1 MKTFMDK
8 DFILS
13 TETAKKLFHEYAEM
27 TPVLDYHCHLEPR
40 EIAEDRQFKNIT
52 ELWLGGDHYK
62 WRIMRSN
69 GVEEKYITGDA
80 PDDEKFHAFAKA
92 LPRAIGNPM
101 YHWCHLELQR
111 YFGIYETLSEKNW
124 KEIYD
129 ACNEKLK
136 SPDMSARNL
145 IKMSNVTLVCTT
157 DDPVDDLRYHKQIK
171 EDETFEVQVLPAWR
185 PDLAMSPEK
194 EGFKDYMGRLSE
206 ASGVNVTDFAS
217 LREALVKRLDYF
229 VENGCLITDHG
240 LDYAE
245 YRPVSDEEMDELVK
259 RSLAGETLT
268 LDEVLQF
275 KTMMMLFL
283 GREYAARNL
292 VMQLHYGAKRENNEL
307 VYRSAGANAGI
318 DCINEKG
325 FTAEVADFLNAL
337 CRTGELPK
345 TILYSLNP
353 TDNALIGTMLGCFQ
367 GDGVRGKIQQG
378 SAWWFNDHKPGMTEQ
393 ITSLASL
400 GLLGNFVGMLTD
412 SRSFVS
418 YPRHEYF
425 RRILCDF
432 IGKLV
437 ENGEYPADYE
447 ILGQMIKDISYYN
460 AVRYFG
466 FDLNGGSDEI

>member
-1 MKTFMDK
+1 MKKFMDE

-13 TETAKKLFHEYAEM
+13 TETAKRLFHDYAEK

-40 EIAEDRQFKNIT
+40 EIAEDKRFRNIT

-69 GVEEKYITGDA
+69 GVDEKYITGDGS
-80 PDDEKFHAFAKA
+80 DEEKFRAFATA
-92 LPRAIGNPM
+92 LPKAIGNPM

-111 YFGIYETLSEKNW
+111 YFGIYETLSGKNW
-124 KEIYD
+124 KEIYE
-129 ACNEKLK
+129 ACNEKLQK
-136 SPDMSARNL
+136 PEFSAKNL

-157 DDPVDDLRYHKQIK
+157 DDPIDDLRYHKQIR
-171 EDETFEVQVLPAWR
+171 EDQDFTVQVLPAWR
-185 PDLAMSPEK
+185 PDQVMSPEK
-194 EGFKDYMGRLSE
+194 DSFVEYVEKLSE
-206 ASGVNVTDFAS
+206 ASGVEINSFRT
-217 LREALVKRLDYF
+217 LKEALVKRLDYF

-245 YRPVSDEEMDELVK
+245 YDPVSEDEMETLVA
-259 RSLAGETLT
+259 RSLAGGKLSVEELIR
-268 LDEVLQF
+268 F

-283 GREYAARNL
+283 GKEYAKRGLA
-292 VMQLHYGAKRENNEL
+292 MQLHYGARRENNEV

-325 FTAEVADFLNAL
+325 FTAGVADFLNAL
-337 CRTGELPK
+337 NRTGELPK

-353 TDNALIGTMLGCFQ
+353 VDNAVIGTMIGCFQ
-367 GDGVRGKIQQG
+367 GDGIPGKIQQG

-400 GLLGNFVGMLTD
+400 GLLGNFIGMLTD

-425 RRILCDF
+425 RRILCDY

-437 ENGEYPADYE
+437 ENGEYPEDYE
-447 ILGQMIKDISYYN
+447 ILGEIVKDISYNN

-466 FDLNGGSDEI
+466 FDITISK

>member
-1 MKTFMDK
+1 MKTFMDE
-8 DFILS
+8 DFILR
-13 TETAKKLFHEYAEM
+13 TETAKKLFHDYAEQ

-69 GVEEKYITGDA
+69 GVDEKYITGDGS
-80 PDDEKFHAFAKA
+80 DEEKFHAFAKA

-129 ACNEKLK
+129 KCNEKLK
-136 SPDMSARNL
+136 SPKMSAKNL
-145 IKMSNVTLVCTT
+145 IRMSNVTLVCTT
-157 DDPVDDLRYHKQIK
+157 DDPVDDLRYHKQIR
-171 EDETFEVQVLPAWR
+171 EDESFDVQVLPAWR
-185 PDLAMSPEK
+185 PDLAMCPEK
-194 EGFKDYMGRLSE
+194 EEFVGYIGKLSSV
-206 ASGVNVTDFAS
+206 SGVKIVDFAT
-217 LREALVKRLDYF
+217 LKEALCKRLDYF

-245 YRPVSDEEMDELVK
+245 YRPVSEEEMDALVK
-259 RSLAGETLT
+259 RSLAGEKLEFGE
-268 LDEVLQF
+268 LLQF
-275 KTMMMLFL
+275 KTMLMLFL
-283 GREYAARNL
+283 GREYAHRNL
-292 VMQLHYGAKRENNEL
+292 AMQLHYGAKRENNEL
-307 VYRSAGANAGI
+307 VYKSAGANAGI

-325 FTAEVADFLNAL
+325 FTSEVADFLNAL

-353 TDNALIGTMLGCFQ
+353 VDNAVIGTMLGCFQ
-367 GDGVRGKIQQG
+367 GDGIRGKIQQG

-400 GLLGNFVGMLTD
+400 GLLGNFIGMLTD

-432 IGKLV
+432 IGMLV
-437 ENGEYPADYE
+437 ENGEYPEDYE
-447 ILGQMIKDISYYN
+447 LLGEMVKDISYYN

-466 FDLNGGSDEI
+466 FKL

>member
-1 MKTFMDK
+1 MKTFMDE
-8 DFILS
+8 DFILR
-13 TETAKKLFHEYAEM
+13 TETAKKLFHDYAEQ

-69 GVEEKYITGDA
+69 GVDEKYITGEGSDE
-80 PDDEKFHAFAKA
+80 EKFHAFAKA

-129 ACNEKLK
+129 KCNEKLK
-136 SPDMSARNL
+136 SPKMSAKNL
-145 IKMSNVTLVCTT
+145 IRMSNVTLVCTT
-157 DDPVDDLRYHKQIK
+157 DDPVDDLRYHKQIR
-171 EDETFEVQVLPAWR
+171 EDESFDVQVLPAWR
-185 PDLAMSPEK
+185 PDLAMCPEK
-194 EGFKDYMGRLSE
+194 EEFVGYIGKLSSV
-206 ASGVNVTDFAS
+206 SGVKIVDFAT
-217 LREALVKRLDYF
+217 LKEALCKRLDYF

-245 YRPVSDEEMDELVK
+245 YRPVSEEEMDALVK
-259 RSLAGETLT
+259 RSLAGEKLEFGE
-268 LDEVLQF
+268 LLQF
-275 KTMMMLFL
+275 KTMLMLFL
-283 GREYAARNL
+283 GREYAHRNL
-292 VMQLHYGAKRENNEL
+292 AMQLHYGAKRENNEL
-307 VYRSAGANAGI
+307 VYKSAGANAGI

-325 FTAEVADFLNAL
+325 FTSEVADFLNAL

-353 TDNALIGTMLGCFQ
+353 VDNAVIGTMLGCFQ
-367 GDGVRGKIQQG
+367 GDGIRGKIQQG

-400 GLLGNFVGMLTD
+400 GLLGNFIGMLTD

-432 IGKLV
+432 IGMLV
-437 ENGEYPADYE
+437 ENGEYPEDYE
-447 ILGQMIKDISYYN
+447 LLGEMVKDISYYN

-466 FDLNGGSDEI
+466 FKL

>member
-8 DFILS
+8 DFIL
-13 TETAKKLFHEYAEM
+13 TNDTAKKLFHDFAEK
-27 TPVLDYHCHLEPR
+27 TPVLDYHCHLDPK

-80 PDDEKFHAFAKA
+80 SDEEKFRAFAVA

-111 YFGIYETLSEKNW
+111 YFDIYETLSEKNW
-124 KEIYD
+124 KKIYD

-136 SPDMSARNL
+136 RPEMSARNL

-171 EDETFEVQVLPAWR
+171 EDQSFDVQVLPAWR
-185 PDLAMSPEK
+185 PDLAMCPEK
-194 EGFKDYMGRLSE
+194 DEFVSYMKKLSDV
-206 ASGVNVTDFAS
+206 SGVTVTGFAT
-217 LREALVKRLDYF
+217 LKEALVRRLDYF

-245 YRPVSDEEMDELVK
+245 YRPIAEEKMEELVK
-259 RSLAGETLT
+259 RSLSGETLT
-268 LDEVLQF
+268 HEELLQF

-283 GREYAARNL
+283 GREYAKRNL
-292 VMQLHYGAKRENNEL
+292 AMQLHYGAKRENNEL
-307 VYRSAGANAGI
+307 VYQSAGANAGI

-353 TDNALIGTMLGCFQ
+353 TDNAVIGTLLGCFQ
-367 GDGVRGKIQQG
+367 GDGIRGKIQQG

-425 RRILCDF
+425 RRILCDY

-437 ENGEYPADYE
+437 ENGEYPQDYE
-447 ILGQMIKDISYYN
+447 LLGELVRDISYYN
-460 AVRYFG
+460 AVTYFG
-466 FDLNGGSDEI
+466 FDL